1 MKPIFI
7 LNGPNLNLVG
17 EREPEIYG
25 KETLADIELALRQQA
40 VLAGLEIDFRQTNHE
55 GELVG
60 WVQEARHSASALIL
74 NAAAYTHTSIAILD
88 ALRALSLPVV
98 EVHLSNIFKREEYRH
113 RSFVSPA
120 ATGLICGFG
129 PQSYQ
134 LALSAIIAMVKSSDP
149 SNRGVH
155 G

>member
-7 LNGPNLNLVG
+7 LNGPNLNLIG

-25 KETLADIELALRQQA
+25 NASLAAIEQSLRQQA
-40 VLAGLEIDFRQTNHE
+40 GLASLEIDFRQTNHE

-60 WVQEARHSASALIL
+60 WIQDARHGACALIL
-74 NAAAYTHTSIAILD
+74 NAGAYAHTSIAILD
-88 ALRALSLPVV
+88 ALRALSLPVI
-98 EVHLSNIFKREEYRH
+98 EVHLSNIFKREEFRRH
-113 RSFVSPA
+113 SFVSL
-120 ATGLICGFG
+120 ATTGMICGFG

-134 LALSAIIAMVKSSDP
+134 LALSAIIDIVKTTDP
-149 SNRGVH
+149 SNRGIH

>member
-7 LNGPNLNLVG
+7 LNGPNLNLIG

-40 VLAGLEIDFRQTNHE
+40 VLAGLEIDFRQTNLE

-60 WVQEARHSASALIL
+60 WIQEARHSASALIL

-129 PQSYQ
+129 PQGYQ